1 MGKLKREFKNPVND
15 TFDWS
20 LYENGYNGKNL
31 IPNPKVKISSLDKV
45 IVYSHEHYA
54 QDLLNKYFVSNAP
67 ITPKDAVEGA
77 MMRVT
82 SIRPS
87 DKSSII
93 VDTDGGGS
101 FKIDLNKERDLA
113 KFYGMEKVEDFANVV
128 ASSKENADALMNNI
142 PFIKVLSKD
151 RVSLWA
157 SHIQSIADQLDTEL
171 KNKKS
176 TTYFNGKIIGSNN
189 GGYIVD
195 IGGLHCF
202 MPGSMAAAGVITDFD
217 SLIGKDVQVMVI
229 NYVNGMGYVVS
240 YKKYLSM
247 VMPKMVADELSID
260 MKVNTK
266 VTGLS
271 KNGVFV
277 SFNNQNDEPVF
288 SGLIHRDNMSP
299 HMEDL
304 FDEGNF
310 MVGDML
316 YAYIHNIVMDGDKI
330 RIILGDTSLE
340 DPCFADKRAKL
351 VKNPFKER
359 KEKENA

>member
-15 TFDWS
+15 SFDWS
-20 LYENGYNGKNL
+20 LYENGYNGRNL
-31 IPNPKVKISSLDKV
+31 IPNPKVKVSSLDKV
-45 IVYSHEHYA
+45 VVYSHEHYA
-54 QDLLNKYFVSNAP
+54 QDLVNKYFVSNAP
-67 ITPKDAVEGA
+67 ITPKDPVVGS

-101 FKIDLNKERDLA
+101 FRIDLNKERDLV

-128 ASSKENADALMNNI
+128 SSDKGNADALMENI

-176 TTYFNGKIIGSNN
+176 TTYFNGKIIDSNN

-217 SLIGKDVQVMVI
+217 SLIGKDVKVMVI

-247 VMPKMVADELSID
+247 IMPKMVADELAID

-277 SFNNQNDEPVF
+277 SFNNQNGEPVF

-310 MVGDML
+310 VVGDML

-330 RIILGDTSLE
+330 RIILGDTSLD

-351 VKNPFKER
+351 VKNPFKDK

>member
-101 FKIDLNKERDLA
+101 FKIDLNKERDLV
-113 KFYGMEKVEDFANVV
+113 KFYGMDKVEDFANVV
-128 ASSKENADALMNNI
+128 ASSKENADALMENI

-277 SFNNQNDEPVF
+277 SFNNKNDEPVF